1 MVAVSPRS
9 HFDDPRKLRD
19 LIGRVA
25 DLANQHE
32 LTSVI
37 VGMTGDPSDL
47 DFPEIVDFV
56 ESELRVE
63 DAIFRMTRERIV
75 LFVAD
80 VDESAAREIME
91 RILIGFQERASTIE
105 PPQMGLRYFEVRP
118 STLDLSVKRVLPA
131 LFVQKSNTH

>member
-1 MVAVSPRS
+1 MVAVTPRS
-9 HFDDPRKLRD
+9 YFDDPSKLRD
-19 LIGRVA
+19 LIDRVA
-25 DLANQHE
+25 TLSTQHA

-37 VGMTGDPSDL
+37 VGMTGDQSDL

-80 VDESAAREIME
+80 VDERAAREIME
-91 RILIGFQERASTIE
+91 RILIGFQERSSTID
-105 PPQMGLRYFEVRP
+105 PPEVGLRYFEVRP
-118 STLDLSVKRVLPA
+118 NALHLSVKQVLPA
-131 LFVQKSNTH
+131 LFVPNPRTH

>member
-1 MVAVSPRS
+1 MVAVAPRP

-25 DLANQHE
+25 DLANQHA

-37 VGMTGDPSDL
+37 VGMTGDPTDL
-47 DFPEIVDFV
+47 DFPEIVEFV

-80 VDESAAREIME
+80 VDEPGAREIME
-91 RILIGFQERASTIE
+91 RILIGFQERSSTIE
-105 PPQMGLRYFEVRP
+105 PPQVGLRYFEVRP
-118 STLDLSVKRVLPA
+118 SALGLSVKQVLPT
-131 LFVQKSNTH
+131 LFVQKNQTH

>member
-47 DFPEIVDFV
+47 EFPEIVDFV

-63 DAIFRMTRERIV
+63 DGIFRMTRERIV

-91 RILIGFQERASTIE
+91 RILIGFQERASTVE
-105 PPQMGLRYFEVRP
+105 PPEVGLRYFEVSP
-118 STLDLSVKRVLPA
+118 DVVGLTVKQVLPS
-131 LFVQKSNTH
+131 LFAPHPKAH